1 MKNMAFLF
9 TALLVLASVLAACA
23 PRTQDSGM
31 AGSVTTEPMTDMQ
44 SDMQTGAV
52 TGGEMDM
59 MDMSGGMMSGGM
71 MSGGDMSMDM
81 SDMDMDGAMTGGDM
95 NMDMS
100 DMESDMTGGADMSTD
115 MSDMDTM
122 TGGADSSE
130 SQAGAGDDTQAPT
143 GTLEVA
149 ASPAGPFYND
159 RPDGISEVGD
169 SRIVG
174 ALPGSSFFL
183 RVNYSDPSG
192 ITGLAISLRNSEFEG
207 TLPSGPFT
215 VDESASTST
224 CDEQLATA
232 PTELNCTLK
241 VDVAADAQNISESGE
256 FAYVFR
262 AQVTDAAGNTELGNE
277 RGYVVVR

>member
-81 SDMDMDGAMTGGDM
+81 SDM
-95 NMDMS
+95 
-100 DMESDMTGGADMSTD
+100 ESDMTGGADMDTSD
-115 MSDMDTM
+115 MSMDMM
-122 TGGADSSE
+122 TGGASTSE
-130 SQAGAGDDTQAPT
+130 AQAGAGDDTQAPT